1 MIVEALINLIY
12 SLFATLTSVVN
23 VPPLPDGVM
32 EIIDTAFGYI
42 STGIKIVS
50 NYTHFDYLL
59 VLFGIIV
66 ALDFAIFVYRIILWV
81 LKKIPMLGIE

>member
-1 MIVEALINLIY
+1 MIIEALINVIY
-12 SLFATLTSVVN
+12 SLFATLTSVLK
-23 VPPLPDGVM
+23 VPSLPDGVM
-32 EIIDTAFGYI
+32 DVIDTAFGYI

-50 NYTHFDYLL
+50 NFTHFEYLL

-66 ALDFAIFVYRIILWV
+66 ALDAVIFLYHIILWV